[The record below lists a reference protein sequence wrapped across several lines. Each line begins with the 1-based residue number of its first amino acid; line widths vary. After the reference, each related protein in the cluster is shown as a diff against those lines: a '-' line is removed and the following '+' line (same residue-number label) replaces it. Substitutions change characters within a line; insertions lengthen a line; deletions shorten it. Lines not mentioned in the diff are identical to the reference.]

1 MDKAKRALVIFAVFA
16 ALIVVAAGLSFLI
29 PWLGAATEMPEL
41 VELSVL
47 SDGAGEYTL
56 SWSEAEGVTEYRI
69 GIAEAGEEGELLSE
83 FDVSGSSAELTGLPE
98 GQELSIT
105 VTPLG
110 RWRSFVAGNFCA
122 RAGTRRPGMWCSVR
136 SSSRTWNTS

>member
-56 SWSEAEGVTEYRI
+56 SWSEARHSRSRG
-69 GIAEAGEEGELLSE
+69 G
-83 FDVSGSSAELTGLPE
+83 
-98 GQELSIT
+98 
-105 VTPLG
+105 G
-110 RWRSFVAGNFCA
+110 RAALRV
-122 RAGTRRPGMWCSVR
+122 
-136 SSSRTWNTS
+136 